1 MQTNVALIW
10 KTQLISYLPTG
21 GTTIFFIHTKNDHF
35 ESLSGLNQF
44 KGTNI
49 TYFQIIVLCKCFP
62 TTVKPTF

>member
-21 GTTIFFIHTKNDHF
+21 GTAIFFIHTKNDHF

-49 TYFQIIVLCKCFP
+49 TYFQVIFLYKCFSMTVEP
-62 TTVKPTF
+62 TY